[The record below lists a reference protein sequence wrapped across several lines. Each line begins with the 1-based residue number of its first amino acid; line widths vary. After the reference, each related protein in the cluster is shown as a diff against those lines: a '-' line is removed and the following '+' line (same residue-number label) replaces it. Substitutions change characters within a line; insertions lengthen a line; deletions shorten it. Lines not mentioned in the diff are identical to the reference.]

1 MKIQIRARDLEV
13 TDALRSHVERRL
25 GLALGRFGEQI
36 DRITVHLSNSEKGRD
51 RSKQNRCRVVV
62 GLPRRVK
69 VQETDADVIAAVD
82 RAADRAARKV
92 ARLLDRERAWE
103 EQRSL
108 PLDEAFSKRSKK

>member
-1 MKIQIRARDLEV
+1 
-13 TDALRSHVERRL
+13 
-25 GLALGRFGEQI
+25 LGRFGEQI

-51 RSKQNRCRVVV
+51 GSKQNRCRVVV

-103 EQRSL
+103 EQQSR
-108 PLDEAFSKRSKK
+108 PLEECYSKRKKS